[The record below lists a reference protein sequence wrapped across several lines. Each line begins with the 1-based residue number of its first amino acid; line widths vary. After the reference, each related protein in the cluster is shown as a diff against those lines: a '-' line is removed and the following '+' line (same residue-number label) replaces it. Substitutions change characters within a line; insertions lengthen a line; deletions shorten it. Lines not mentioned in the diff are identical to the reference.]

1 MSLFSLLETLEPLR
15 GMTATWIILIAA
27 FLAVAIWDLRLAL
40 PALGVH
46 YLAAGLLFVD
56 VLDPRLAVVY
66 VLVGLVVTAI
76 LLVTAAQVNW
86 GRPPVDLT
94 DEERAKLKLEP
105 ARQIGPFNLTTRM
118 IVRAALAAAA
128 LAALWWLSR
137 TGGISETPEQ
147 VYLDLAIYG
156 LIALGLVALVT
167 SPDPLRSGIGIMLL
181 LTGFELSN
189 GQTTQS
195 ISLVIALAG
204 VNLLLA
210 VVIAYMAQSRFLP
223 ADPGA

>member
-1 MSLFSLLETLEPLR
+1 MEPLR
-15 GMTATWIILIAA
+15 GMTATWIVLIAA
-27 FLAVAIWDLRLAL
+27 LLAVAIWDVRLAL

-56 VLDPRLAVVY
+56 VLDPRLAIVY

-86 GRPPVDLT
+86 GRPPPDLSE
-94 DEERAKLKLEP
+94 EERAELRLEP
-105 ARQIGPFNLTTRM
+105 ARPIGPFRLTTRM
-118 IVRAALAAAA
+118 IVRAALA
-128 LAALWWLSR
+128 LTVLVVLWWLARS
-137 TGGISETPEQ
+137 GGISQTDEQ
-147 VYLDLAIYG
+147 LYLDLAIYG
-156 LIALGLVALVT
+156 LIGLGLVGLAT
-167 SPDPLRSGIGIMLL
+167 ARDPLRSGIGIMLL

-189 GQTTQS
+189 SLTAQS
-195 ISLVIALAG
+195 ISLVVALAG

-210 VVIAYMAQSRFLP
+210 VVIAYMAQSRYLP

>member
-15 GMTATWIILIAA
+15 GMTATWIVLIAA
-27 FLAVAIWDLRLAL
+27 FFAVAIWDVRLAL

-66 VLVGLVVTAI
+66 VLVGLVATAI

-86 GRPPVDLT
+86 GRPPADLT
-94 DEERAKLKLEP
+94 DEERAELKLEP
-105 ARQIGPFNLTTRM
+105 ARQIGPFRLTTRM
-118 IVRAALAAAA
+118 IVRAVLAVVV
-128 LAALWWLSR
+128 LGALWWLARS
-137 TGGISETPEQ
+137 GNISASPEQ
-147 VYLDLAIYG
+147 VYLDMAIYG
-156 LIALGLVALVT
+156 LIGLGLVGLAT

-189 GQTTQS
+189 SQNAQS
-195 ISLVIALAG
+195 LSLVVALAG

-210 VVIAYMAQSRFLP
+210 LVIAYMAQSRFLP
-223 ADPGA
+223 ADTRE